1 MRVFVGIAVFVLCA
15 AVAHG
20 VNINYPDELT
30 KANSL
35 LPNGAHLGRFLIQVQ
50 VPDEPEEQT
59 KQTLGFFVGAW
70 GAPTPGV
77 RSIAM
82 SGLALTWTAESHWI
96 ASVGSVFCD
105 PSAGKCEY
113 RSAPGAEMKVQT
125 ANMIMLNITD
135 LQKKYMMGY
144 AVSVPSKK
152 ISTGTITDNVL
163 DQTNIVGVY
172 AAAGASNVEKIEQ
185 FPESR
190 MMVLNIAY
198 SASIDP
204 KKDIPLKWDIGDKS
218 KWGQKFV
225 QQGEWLDFNW
235 Q

>member
-1 MRVFVGIAVFVLCA
+1 MRGLVAIAVVALCA

-20 VNINYPDELT
+20 IDMDYPDELT

-50 VPDEPEEQT
+50 VPDEPDEQS
-59 KQTLGFFVGAW
+59 KQTLCFFVGAW
-70 GAPTPGV
+70 ANPTPGI

-82 SGLALTWTAESHWI
+82 SGLALTWNAKSRWV
-96 ASVGSVFCD
+96 ASAGSVICD
-105 PSAGKCEY
+105 PKAGQCEF
-113 RSAPGAEMKVQT
+113 RSAPGADLKVGT
-125 ANMIMLNITD
+125 SNLVMLNITD

-144 AVSVPSKK
+144 EVSVPSKK
-152 ISTGTITDNVL
+152 VSTGTITANML

-172 AAAGASNVEKIEQ
+172 AAAGASEVKKIDQ
-185 FPESR
+185 FPATK

-204 KKDIPLKWDIGDKS
+204 KKDIPLKWDIGEES
-218 KWGQKFV
+218 QWGQKFV
-225 QQGEWLDFNW
+225 QQGDWLDFNW